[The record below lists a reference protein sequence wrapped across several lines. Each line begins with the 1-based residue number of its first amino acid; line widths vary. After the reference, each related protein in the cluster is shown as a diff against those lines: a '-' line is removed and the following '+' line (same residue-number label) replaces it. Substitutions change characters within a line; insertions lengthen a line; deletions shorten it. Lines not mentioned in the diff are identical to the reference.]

1 MATMREA
8 CGQNV
13 EDYPE
18 AEAAL
23 KKQGDASAEGTRWDG
38 GTARDSCAS
47 HSPRITA
54 PMNKLVTTR
63 NSQNSL

>member
-1 MATMREA
+1 MREA
-8 CGQNV
+8 CGQGL
-13 EDYPE
+13 EDHPE
-18 AEAAL
+18 AEAAME
-23 KKQGDASAEGTRWDG
+23 KQGEARLAAERTRWDE
-38 GTARDSCAS
+38 GTAWDSRAS